1 MKCRRSSIFT
11 ATNVNSLLYKDL
23 WRFGCNVAVFSDF
36 WRKKTKNDLR
46 RKKEKE
52 IEILFHS
59 SSFFLC
65 SQFFISL
72 VERKTA
78 TLQRKWRNSLKY
90 KDLCSVA
97 AKIEL
102 RRDIANSLKYKGF
115 AVAVN
120 CDASQNLCLLL
131 IVRSSNHEK
140 VQCQQQVPRPLRSV
154 AAVFCSLSS
163 QKMGK
168 QELWAPFSFLSDGC
182 LPFSF
187 NHEKWA
193 ASKNYGLCSAWRRLT
208 FTVIHKK
215 KGTKNFVPLLPLWLT
230 VFYCSH

>member
-140 VQCQQQVPRPLRSV
+140 VQCQQQVPGPQLSL
-154 AAVFCSLSS
+154 AAVFRSPSLTKKREPTARSTTLLFYLMAVYRSS
-163 QKMGK
+163 
-168 QELWAPFSFLSDGC
+168 S
-182 LPFSF
+182 LP
-187 NHEKWA
+187 
-193 ASKNYGLCSAWRRLT
+193 
-208 FTVIHKK
+208 K
-215 KGTKNFVPLLPLWLT
+215 KGTKNLSPLFHFSLLNCLM
-230 VFYCSH
+230 FRFNLEK